1 MENEERKVADIPY
14 IAHEAALAR
23 QERTIK
29 RLWVLCIISFLALVF
44 SNIYWINYEMQF
56 EDVVTNV
63 SQETSSESGN
73 AVIYGDHAGAV
84 IYGDSKANNNSKETG
99 S

>member
-29 RLWVLCIISFLALVF
+29 KLWALCIISFLALVL

-56 EDVVTNV
+56 EDVVT
-63 SQETSSESGN
+63 ETYETTTS
-73 AVIYGDHAGAV
+73 
-84 IYGDSKANNNSKETG
+84 ANNPVFVNGTG
-99 S
+99 TLNYNDENKVY